1 MVGFGDFVN
10 RATADEA
17 VALVNGDR
25 GEAYGDPTINL
36 TRIAGMWS
44 AYLGGVRLSAHDVAQ
59 MMVLTKISRSRVG
72 CRHDNYV
79 DQIAYS
85 LLAERACDFD

>member
-1 MVGFGDFVN
+1 MGFGDFVN

-17 VALVNGDR
+17 VKLVNGDR

-36 TRIAGMWS
+36 TRIAGLWS
-44 AYLGGVRLSAHDVAQ
+44 AFLGVPVNAHDVAQ

-79 DQIAYS
+79 DQVAYS
-85 LLAERACDFD
+85 LLAEQVCVSG